1 MGMLGYR
8 SIHCPRLDRLGE
20 ILEHYQAAVD
30 TPIACSFRELDLCY
44 PDSLFI
50 LTIRDI
56 RSWLESTEWLFTGPP
71 PKSPWKR
78 QLRLKTFGVLTWD
91 RRRFLNAY
99 HRHVE
104 AVLDHFEGRPESLLV
119 LDITAGEG
127 WERLCPFLQTPQPP
141 LPFPHENARL
151 VR

>member
-1 MGMLGYR
+1 MNSFPDRAKSDSPQCDNLPQRKILGIGLSRTGTTSLHLAMGMLGYR

-56 RSWLESTEWLFTGPP
+56 RSADPVP
-71 PKSPWKR
+71 PKKF
-78 QLRLKTFGVLTWD
+78 QLSIPDQFQD
-91 RRRFLNAY
+91 
-99 HRHVE
+99 
-104 AVLDHFEGRPESLLV
+104 AVMVMLAKRPEL
-119 LDITAGEG
+119 
-127 WERLCPFLQTPQPP
+127 RYQTPT
-141 LPFPHENARL
+141 EAARAL
-151 VR
+151 ERNSS